1 MVAQALS
8 AGVTPETVEREKER
22 LKLKKSRTVKLYK
35 EGYIDEEEFQGEM
48 AAVELALKQLDAPE
62 VDGITYDEVIEAGE
76 HLPGMAALW
85 DVATVE
91 ERYEMV
97 TIILEPGGLYYD
109 LENKIIAAI
118 KPRPAFLPVLRM
130 LNGVMEFDETR
141 GSACDRTLVRPEPTG
156 VTSSS
161 RIPA

>member
-1 MVAQALS
+1 
-8 AGVTPETVEREKER
+8 
-22 LKLKKSRTVKLYK
+22 
-35 EGYIDEEEFQGEM
+35 M
-48 AAVELALKQLDAPE
+48 AAVELALKALDVPE
-62 VDGITYDEVIEAGE
+62 VNGLNLEEIIDAGE
-76 HLPGMAALW
+76 RIPGMTALW

-141 GSACDRTLVRPEPTG
+141 GLLVTEHWCDRNRRDSNPR
-156 VTSSS
+156 SS
-161 RIPA
+161 A